1 MRYLLLV
8 IGLSALC
15 SGAVSAQ
22 SIYKTVDEQGRVSY
36 SDKPPANRNAQSEEE
51 QAELPPVNA
60 IPEQPIER
68 RGQREPSQRDRDAQ
82 TPDYQVRVLNPIP
95 ESSVPPGQ
103 RDLSIVATLN
113 QSLEPEHELVYY
125 MDGER
130 LAQTRERQ
138 FLVQQ
143 IYRGSHIITVQ
154 VVDVDGRVLARSEP
168 VTVHVHRPSVI
179 NRPGS

>member
-1 MRYLLLV
+1 MRHLLLV
-8 IGLSALC
+8 IGLLALC
-15 SGAVSAQ
+15 SGVANAQ
-22 SIYKTVDEQGRVSY
+22 SVYKTVDEEGRVSY
-36 SDKPPANRNAQSEEE
+36 SDKPPANRDAESDEDK
-51 QAELPPVNA
+51 AELPPVNA
-60 IPEQPIER
+60 IPEQAIER
-68 RGQREPSQRDRDAQ
+68 RGEPSQRNRDTQ
-82 TPDYQVRVLNPIP
+82 TPNYQVSIISPTP
-95 ESSVPPGQ
+95 ETSVPPGQ
-103 RDLSIVATLN
+103 RDLSIVAALD

-138 FLVQQ
+138 FLVQE

-154 VVDVDGRVLARSEP
+154 VVDADDRVLARSEP

>member
-8 IGLSALC
+8 IGLLALC

-36 SDKPPANRNAQSEEE
+36 SDKPPANRNAESEEE
-51 QAELPPVNA
+51 QAAELPPVNA

-68 RGQREPSQRDRDAQ
+68 RGERSQRDRDAQ
-82 TPDYQVRVLNPIP
+82 TPDYQVRVINPTP

-113 QSLEPEHELVYY
+113 QRLEPEHELVYY

-130 LAQTRERQ
+130 LAQTREQQ
-138 FLVQQ
+138 FLVKQ

-154 VVDVDGRVLARSEP
+154 VVDGDGRVLARSEP
-168 VTVHVHRPSVI
+168 VRVHVHRPSVF